1 MVLELN
7 QRSREV
13 LRLVV
18 EAYVETGEPIGSRS
32 LSRRFDMSLSAATIR
47 NVMAEME
54 EAGLLYA
61 PHVSAGRLPT
71 DAGLQLFVDGILE
84 VGNLA
89 QEERQRI
96 EVQCAASGHTLNQVL
111 EEASSL
117 LSGLSNYAGLVIAP
131 KREVA
136 LKHIEFVSLGPGR
149 ALVVIVS
156 QDGMVENRIIELPI
170 GLPASNLIEASNFFT
185 AHVVGRTLSEAQ
197 QVIATEIAAER
208 VELDALTRSVVEAGL
223 ATWSDGASGDGV
235 LIIRGQA
242 KLLDDVKGMVDL
254 DRIRALF
261 QKLDKQEYLLR
272 MIEAT
277 DGAEGVQIFIGA
289 ENALFA
295 LAGCSVIIAPFSNSD
310 EQIVGAIGVVG
321 PARMNYARIIPM
333 VDYTAKIIN
342 RVIG

>member
-1 MVLELN
+1 MALELN

-32 LSRRFDMSLSAATIR
+32 LSRKLDMSLSAATIR

-54 EAGLLYA
+54 ESGLLYA
-61 PHVSAGRLPT
+61 PHTSAGRMPT

-89 QEERQRI
+89 KEERQQI
-96 EVQCAASGHTLNQVL
+96 EVQCAASGHALNQVL
-111 EEASSL
+111 EEASNL
-117 LSGLSNYAGLVIAP
+117 LSGLSNYAGLVVSP

-136 LKHIEFVSLGPGR
+136 LKHIEFVSLGPGQ

-156 QDGMVENRIIELPI
+156 QDGMVENRIIDLPV
-170 GLPASNLIEASNFFT
+170 GLPASTLIEASNFFST
-185 AHVVGRTLSEAQ
+185 HVVGRTLSEAQ
-197 QVIATEIAAER
+197 TVIATEIAAER
-208 VELDALTRSVVEAGL
+208 AELDALTRSVVEAGL

-254 DRIRALF
+254 ERIRALF
-261 QKLDKQEYLLR
+261 QKLEKQESLLR

-295 LAGCSVIIAPFSNSD
+295 LAGCSVIIAPFSNSE